1 MAKKF
6 NPKPKPYLK
15 NMKPYS
21 KSNEPVK
28 FLSEKEMTKQ
38 KKDRLKSW
46 ITFYRKNPSFFVEH
60 YMGLPLYP
68 YQRIWI
74 NLMAKST
81 EFVAIA
87 SRASAKSWL
96 IGVYA
101 IARCILYPGT
111 TVALAS
117 STKAQAGLIISEKCK
132 SLMEEYPNIQRETSN
147 IVTNQN
153 KWEMT
158 FYNGSKINVVVSGEG
173 GRGHRSHVTVLEER
187 RLIETEIIDSV
198 IRPFLVSRQPPY
210 MKNTKYSQ
218 IEELREE
225 PQEVII
231 TSAHYKTYEW
241 YAETKKFIRLMASGD
256 PDTKCLFLDYH
267 ISLHH
272 GIKTQKQMKKEKE
285 TLDPITFLMEYGNIP
300 YGSST
305 LSFYKLGLF
314 DRSIKRSWRPI
325 RDEVYIT
332 SPNHKN
338 PYDIPKGQTEMRIV
352 SVDIAMRA
360 GSTNDNTIISCGRLI
375 PSLKG
380 WQTEIV
386 FMESHNGKNTNLQA
400 LRIKQIYEEFQGDV
414 LVLDLQNAGISVF
427 DALTSVTKDEI
438 RGVEYPAYTVMNSE
452 HVDTKIYDELISRTL
467 GQDAVQCIFPISAN
481 APLNSL
487 IAVKFRERLKK
498 KLITFLIDDN
508 SEEEF
513 LIKSGNKDI
522 LDQDD
527 TGIRAYLLQAHLQTS
542 LLINESI
549 ALEMAPAQGLVK
561 LVEPAGARKDRYT
574 SVSYL
579 NYYVSLMDTDLLRD
593 KYSMW
598 DDEMEFLGTTFVIS
612 GG

>member
-1 MAKKF
+1 MSKQIKAKASPF
-6 NPKPKPYLK
+6 LQ

-21 KSNEPVK
+21 KANEPLK

-38 KKDRLKSW
+38 KRDRLKSW
-46 ITFYRKNPSFFVEH
+46 VTFYRNNPSYFVEH
-60 YMGLPLYP
+60 YMGVPLYP
-68 YQRIWI
+68 YQRFWL
-74 NLMAKST
+74 NLMSRST
-81 EFVAIA
+81 EFVGIA

-96 IGVYA
+96 IAVYA

-132 SLMEEYPNIQRETSN
+132 SLRDEHPNINRECSN
-147 IVTNQN
+147 LVTNQN

-187 RLIETEIIDSV
+187 RLIPNEIIDSI
-198 IRPFLVSRQPPY
+198 IRPFLVSRQAPY
-210 MKNTKYSQ
+210 MKNPKYSE
-218 IEELREE
+218 IAELREE

-231 TSAHYKTYEW
+231 TSAHYKSYEW
-241 YAETKKFIRLMASGD
+241 YPEAKKFLKMIAEGD
-256 PDTKCLFLDYH
+256 TNTKAVFLDYP
-267 ISLHH
+267 ISIHH
-272 GIKTQKQMKKEKE
+272 GIKTMKQMIREKANM
-285 TLDPITFLMEYGNIP
+285 DPITFLMEYGNIP
-300 YGSST
+300 YGSSS

-314 DRSIKRSWRPI
+314 ERSLKRSWRPI
-325 RDEVYIT
+325 RDDVYIT
-332 SPNHKN
+332 TRRNN
-338 PYDIPKGQTEMRIV
+338 YDIPKLSDEMRIV

-360 GSTNDNTIISCGRLI
+360 GSTNDNTIITCGRLL
-375 PSLKG
+375 PSKRG
-380 WQTEIV
+380 WLTEV
-386 FMESHNGKNTNLQA
+386 VYMESHNGKNTNLQA
-400 LRIKQIYEEFQGDV
+400 LRIKQIYQEFQGDV
-414 LVLDLQNAGISVF
+414 LVLDLANAGISVF

-438 RGVEYPAYTVMNSE
+438 RGVEYPAYTVMNSVN
-452 HVDTKIYDELISRTL
+452 VDTKTYDELISRTL
-467 GQDAVQCIFPISAN
+467 GQDAVPCIFPISAT

-498 KLITFLIDDN
+498 KLIAFLIDDN

-527 TGIRAYLLQAHLQTS
+527 TGVRAYLLQAHLQTS
-542 LLINESI
+542 LMINESI

-561 LVEPAGARKDRYT
+561 LIEPAGSRKDRYT

-579 NYYVSLMDTDLLRD
+579 NYYVSLLDTELLRD
-593 KYSMW
+593 KYSEW
-598 DDEMEFLGTTFVIS
+598 DDMEALLGVSFVVS

>member
-1 MAKKF
+1 MSKKKITKS
-6 NPKPKPYLK
+6 KPFLQ

-21 KSNEPVK
+21 KSSEPLKFQSNE
-28 FLSEKEMTKQ
+28 EMTRQ
-38 KKDRLKSW
+38 KKDRIKSW
-46 ITFYRKNPSFFVEH
+46 VTFYRNNPSFFVEH
-60 YMGLPLYP
+60 YMGVPLYP
-68 YQRIWI
+68 YQRYWI
-74 NLMAKST
+74 NLMARST
-81 EFVAIA
+81 EFVGIA

-111 TVALAS
+111 IVALAS

-132 SLMEEYPNIQRETSN
+132 SLMEEHPNIQRETSN

-187 RLIETEIIDSV
+187 RLIPNEVIDSI

-210 MKNTKYSQ
+210 MKNPKYSS

-225 PQEVII
+225 PQEIII

-241 YAETKKFIRLMASGD
+241 YPETKKFIKMMADGD
-256 PDTKCLFLDYH
+256 PNTKGMFLDYL
-267 ISLHH
+267 ISIHH
-272 GIKTQKQMKKEKE
+272 GIKTKKQMQREKE
-285 TLDPITFLMEYGNIP
+285 NMDPITFLMEYGNIP
-300 YGSST
+300 YGSSS

-314 DRSIKRSWRPI
+314 ERNIKRSWRPI
-325 RDEVYIT
+325 RDEVFIT
-332 SPNHKN
+332 SPTHKN
-338 PYDIPKGQTEMRIV
+338 NYDIPKLSDEMRIV
-352 SVDIAMRA
+352 SVDVAMRA
-360 GSTNDNTIISCGRLI
+360 GSTNDNTIISCARLL
-375 PSLKG
+375 PSKKG

-386 FMESHNGKNTNLQA
+386 YMESHNGKNTNLQA
-400 LRIKQIYEEFQGDV
+400 LRIKQIYEEFMGDV

-438 RGVEYPAYTVMNSE
+438 RGTEYPAYTVMNSE
-452 HVDTKIYDELISRTL
+452 HVDTKVYDELITRTL

-498 KLITFLIDDN
+498 KLISFLIDDN

-527 TGIRAYLLQAHLQTS
+527 TGIRAYLLQAHLQIS
-542 LLINESI
+542 LMINECI
-549 ALEMAPAQGLVK
+549 ALEMAPANGLVK

-579 NYYVSLMDTDLLRD
+579 NYYVSLMDTDLLKDR
-593 KYSMW
+593 YSDW
-598 DDEMEFLGTTFVIS
+598 DDEMAFLGVS
-612 GG
+612 VVVGG